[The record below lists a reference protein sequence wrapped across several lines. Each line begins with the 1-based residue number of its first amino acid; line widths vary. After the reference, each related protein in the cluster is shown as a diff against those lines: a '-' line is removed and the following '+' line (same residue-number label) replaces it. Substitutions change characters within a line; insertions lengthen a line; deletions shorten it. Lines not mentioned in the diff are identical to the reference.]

1 VTPIHQQVNWLVGW
15 WGLVRP
21 DWWGMVPTGEAW
33 LVRNGPNTFPNINT
47 YPLIWSHWWGLT
59 GEEWSQHL
67 SKYQHLSTNLST
79 GGSVTLHVDG
89 RYRFTYRELRLI
101 VDRRLNIDT
110 ILLLIPSLTPVYIEC
125 DCYKTC
131 FQVCV
136 FLFGIHIT
144 TALTFVNVLLI
155 PKERLSLW
163 EDFGGMFISSV
174 GTPIFFE
181 QCVRAVVY
189 LW

>member
-1 VTPIHQQVNWLVGW
+1 
-15 WGLVRP
+15 VR
-21 DWWGMVPTGEAW
+21 TGEAW
-33 LVRNGPNTFPNINT
+33 LVRNGPN
-47 YPLIWSHWWGLT
+47 WWGLT

-67 SKYQHLSTNLST
+67 SKYQHLSTNLVPLVRPDWWGMVRRSQHLSKYQHLST
-79 GGSVTLHVDG
+79 NLSIGGSVTLHVDG

-144 TALTFVNVLLI
+144 TALTSVNVLLI